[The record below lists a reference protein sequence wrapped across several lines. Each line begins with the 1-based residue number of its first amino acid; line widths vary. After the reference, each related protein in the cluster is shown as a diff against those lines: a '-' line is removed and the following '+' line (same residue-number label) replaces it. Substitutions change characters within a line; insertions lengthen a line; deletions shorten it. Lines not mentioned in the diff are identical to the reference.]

1 MLKIREMLE
10 SDVMDVARIEQENFS
25 MPWSEQDFRDMLYAP
40 DKKYLVADYNGRV
53 IGGAGIHNILGEAEI
68 TNVSILKEFRNRG
81 YAKELLDALL
91 KQGIKMGA
99 CSFTLE
105 VRESNAAAIALYR
118 SRGFVTEVVRKNFYE
133 KPRENALI
141 MWKR

>member
-40 DKKYLVADYNGRV
+40 DKKYLVVDYNGRV

-81 YAKELLDALL
+81 YAKELLDTLL

-105 VRESNAAAIALYR
+105 VRESNEAAIALYR
-118 SRGFVTEVVRKNFYE
+118 SRGFVTEGIRKNFYE